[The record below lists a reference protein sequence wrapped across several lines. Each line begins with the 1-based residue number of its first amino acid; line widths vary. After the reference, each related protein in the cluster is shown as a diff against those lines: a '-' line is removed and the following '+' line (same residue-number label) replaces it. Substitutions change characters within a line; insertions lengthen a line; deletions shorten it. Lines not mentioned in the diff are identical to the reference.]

1 MHSVPLQPSSQV
13 YGDSDSSHLLQ
24 NTYTH
29 KYTQQRSFLLYITGH
44 LSPLQLLLHSIS
56 LPLIWCIY
64 GLSYFT
70 YNTSNHY
77 SVLSCTFSFLGSWDS
92 NRNPTGWYWFT
103 IGMVLSSLFEVPL
116 VLYVHLRLVNVNK
129 TLAQVG
135 TGFWLVGIVSQFL
148 VGCFSCSNSLLAGDV
163 SFGDVHNNVASV
175 TFVALLVGAPVYA
188 ALVGYDKPESC
199 RKIGKGNILNHFYTD
214 LFMIIVV
221 FAICTVVFFCV
232 LWQIVYLVL
241 KSKNPD
247 MGSSFNESMNTVF
260 SFALWENV
268 VIITLYI
275 ILWGFPF
282 TLPTRIDGLAPKQR
296 LSIAFKKI
304 QLDQIHLKTDI
315 AKIWYLILNQND
327 VGIRNAADFLEN
339 LADCEEM
346 EGLVSQNAIQ
356 TLTKIAKMINNHE
369 KADEIQAILKE
380 FTKSSY
386 ELWNWQ
392 HTIKKCI
399 K

>member
-1 MHSVPLQPSSQV
+1 MQSVPLQPSSQV
-13 YGDSDSSHLLQ
+13 YGDSDSHLLLHQQTHLKPQ
-24 NTYTH
+24 N
-29 KYTQQRSFLLYITGH
+29 RFLLYITGH
-44 LSPLQLLLHSIS
+44 LSPFQLILHSIS
-56 LPLIWCIY
+56 LPVIWCIY
-64 GLSYFT
+64 GLSYYT
-70 YNTSNHY
+70 YNTFNHY
-77 SVLSCTFSFLGSWDS
+77 SILSCTFSFLGSWDD

-103 IGMVLSSLFEVPL
+103 IGMILSSLFEVPL
-116 VLYVHLRLVNVNK
+116 VFYVHLRLKNVNK
-129 TLAQVG
+129 TLAQIG

-148 VGCFSCSNSLLAGDV
+148 VGCFSCSNSLLFGSV
-163 SFGDVHNNVASV
+163 SFGDVHNNVATV

-188 ALVGYDKPESC
+188 ALVGYDKPKSC
-199 RKIGKGNILNHFYTD
+199 KKIGKGNILNHFYTD
-214 LFMIIVV
+214 IFMGVV
-221 FAICTVVFFCV
+221 IFAISTVVFFCL
-232 LWQIVYLVL
+232 LWQIVYLAL
-241 KSKNPD
+241 KSKNPH

-296 LSIAFKKI
+296 LSIAFQKI
-304 QLDQIHLKTDI
+304 KLDQIHLKTDI
-315 AKIWYLILNQND
+315 AKLWYPILNKND

-339 LADCEEM
+339 LADCEEI
-346 EGLVSQNAIQ
+346 EGLLSQNAIQ

-369 KADEIQAILKE
+369 KADEIQVILKE
-380 FTKSSY
+380 FTKSSC